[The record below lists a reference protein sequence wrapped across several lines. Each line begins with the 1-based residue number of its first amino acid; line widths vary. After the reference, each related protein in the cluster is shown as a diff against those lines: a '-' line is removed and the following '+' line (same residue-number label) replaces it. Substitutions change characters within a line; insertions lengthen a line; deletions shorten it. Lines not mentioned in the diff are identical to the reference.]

1 MLNAKKKKYAKI
13 RLGDVYPRAQEKY
26 TAKKKKK
33 KKVWGGVDKVEL
45 EEENGK
51 LWGNFTNW
59 WNVWLGKKYAHIV
72 SLYWFI

>member
-33 KKVWGGVDKVEL
+33 KSVGEVFTQGRQTDTL
-45 EEENGK
+45 ERSK
-51 LWGNFTNW
+51 QIL
-59 WNVWLGKKYAHIV
+59 LPRQI
-72 SLYWFI
+72 